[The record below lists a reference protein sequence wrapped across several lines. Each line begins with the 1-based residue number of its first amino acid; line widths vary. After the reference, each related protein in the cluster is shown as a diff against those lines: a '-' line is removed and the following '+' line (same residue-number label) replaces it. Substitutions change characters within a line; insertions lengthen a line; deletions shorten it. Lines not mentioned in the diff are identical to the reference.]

1 MADKPESKPNK
12 DLTPGQVRQKKA
24 YWIGFAI
31 ALGVSAVLA
40 VGSFF
45 LIRDGMG
52 LDYQTNKWR
61 IWADTFTLPG
71 VLYLL
76 SFLLVKVSDF
86 GAFDAI
92 AYSVRLV
99 ITVTF
104 RRNVRDSKLPP
115 TYHEYRLMRMNKPRT
130 SASFLLIIGLF
141 YLLVTA
147 VFLILYY
154 VAK

>member
-1 MADKPESKPNK
+1 MADKAKKEKK
-12 DLTPGQVRQKKA
+12 DLTPEQARRRKA

-31 ALGVSAVLA
+31 ALAVSIPLA

-71 VLYLL
+71 VLYVL

-92 AYSVRLV
+92 VYSVRLAFTV
-99 ITVTF
+99 IF
-104 RRNVRDSKLPP
+104 RSNVRDSKLPAN
-115 TYHEYRLMRMNKPRT
+115 YAEYRMLKSSKPRT
-130 SASFLLIIGLF
+130 SASFLLFIGLG
-141 YLLVTA
+141 YLVVTS
-147 VFLILYY
+147 VFLILYF
-154 VAK
+154 VMK